1 MNMEIEQ
8 DEPVNTY
15 LNDIGLLIS
24 FIKAHNNTLPEYI
37 RVARMY
43 LFGTPI
49 RRTGSGFRC
58 LTPGC
63 IRLKLYSS
71 KQNSGDR
78 VAVIDDEID
87 FPLQPNGD
95 LNFHRVKLWWGVQLC
110 AALEPYSWKV
120 FKSRDPKTIS
130 GIAVHNLTA
139 GVQTKMDLIMVP
151 TERDEYKR
159 QEQGTWAHELK
170 WQRRAF
176 LDDPMWHLNRLVA
189 LCALFW
195 LLSLVPGALSTLQS
209 ALSAL
214 AYTFTVVSHWTHG
227 LKLVAAAAQMPM
239 HTPLPWVPT

>member
-1 MNMEIEQ
+1 MEIEQ
-8 DEPVNTY
+8 DQPVNTY
-15 LNDIGLLIS
+15 LTDIGLLIS
-24 FIKAHNNTLPEYI
+24 FIKAHSNTLPEYI
-37 RVARMY
+37 RVARIY
-43 LFGTPI
+43 LFGTPHPPHGLWLPLRNTRMHPI
-49 RRTGSGFRC
+49 KAV
-58 LTPGC
+58 LQQA
-63 IRLKLYSS
+63 K
-71 KQNSGDR
+71 KNSGDR
-78 VAVIDDEID
+78 EAVIDDEID

-95 LNFHRVKLWWGVQLC
+95 LNFHRVKLWWGVHLC
-110 AALEPYSWKV
+110 AALKPYSWKV

-159 QEQGTWAHELK
+159 KEQGTCAHDLK

-176 LDDPMWHLNRLVA
+176 VDDPMWHLNRLVA

-195 LLSLVPGALSTLQS
+195 LLSLVSG

-214 AYTFTVVSHWTHG
+214 AYTFTVVSHWTHE

-239 HTPLPWVPT
+239 YTPLPRVPT